1 MRRWVGWFAGGLGV
15 GVLVGAGT
23 YAAAGVVADGAGR
36 DDAGTAAA
44 PVVAQFVEQTV
55 ESGIRHVYD
64 GGFTFYVGGGVASFD
79 CDDDRRPDLYVAGGE
94 NEAGLF
100 RNDSEVGG
108 DLSFTHVTDPS
119 TDLAGVT
126 GAYPL
131 DVDSD
136 GVLDLAV
143 LRFGENVMLRGL
155 GGCRFE
161 RANEA
166 WGIDGADEW
175 TAAFSATWEGDNALP
190 TLAFGNYLETEADE
204 QNARDCV
211 PSALLRPDGAVSY
224 GSPIPL
230 EPGLCALSVLFSDW
244 DATGRADLRV
254 ANDRHYYTE
263 GSEQLW
269 RVEPGTP
276 PSLYTAAD
284 GWDDL
289 SIWGMGIA
297 TADLTGDGLPE
308 VVITSQGD
316 NKMQTLAEGPQRPT
330 YDDIAIRTGT
340 TAHRP
345 FMGDATYPSTAWHP
359 ELADVNNDAVLDLYL
374 SKGNVDS
381 QGDHAADDP
390 SNLLL
395 GRSDGT
401 FVESARDAGVVSLG
415 LGRGAALVDLNL
427 DGLLDLVEVNR
438 GDNVRVWRNVGTG
451 TEARPEPTGSW
462 VAIALTQP
470 APNVDAL
477 GAWVEVRHGDV
488 TTRRQ
493 VTLGGGHA
501 SGHVGWFHVGLGS
514 ADSAQVRVTWPDGH
528 RGEWLDVPADTFAI
542 VERGA
547 TEAIPWTPSP

>member
-1 MRRWVGWFAGGLGV
+1 MRRWAGWFAGGLTV

-23 YAAAGVVADGAGR
+23 YAAAGVMADGADGE
-36 DDAGTAAA
+36 ATGAAVA
-44 PVVAQFVEQTV
+44 PVAAQFVEQTV
-55 ESGIRHVYD
+55 ESGIRQVYD

-79 CDDDRRPDLYVAGGE
+79 CDDDRRPDLYIAGGE

-100 RNDSEVGG
+100 RNDSVVGG
-108 DLSFTHVTDPS
+108 ALAFTHISDAA
-119 TDLAGVT
+119 TDLTGVT

-136 GVLDLAV
+136 GMLDLAV

-175 TAAFSATWEGDNALP
+175 TAAFSATWEGDSALP
-190 TLAFGNYLETEADE
+190 TLAFGNYLETAADE

-211 PSALLRPDGAVSY
+211 PSELLRPDGAASY
-224 GSPIPL
+224 AQPSPL
-230 EPGLCALSVLFSDW
+230 APGRCALSVLFSDW
-244 DATGRADLRV
+244 NATGRADLRV

-269 RVEPGTP
+269 RVEPGAA

-284 GWDDL
+284 GWNDL

-316 NKMQTLAEGPQRPT
+316 NKMQTLAEGPQRPI

-401 FVESARDAGVVSLG
+401 FVESAREAGVVSLG

-451 TEARPEPTGSW
+451 TEERPESTGSW
-462 VAIALTQP
+462 VALALTQP
-470 APNVDAL
+470 APNVDAI

-488 TTRRQ
+488 ATRRQ

-501 SGHVGWFHVGLGS
+501 SGHVGWLHLGLGS
-514 ADSAQVRVTWPDGH
+514 ADSAQVRVTWPDGQT
-528 RGEWLDVPADTFAI
+528 GEWLDVPADTFAI

-547 TEAIPWTPSP
+547 AAATPWTPSP